1 MDLPLLENDRAAP
14 GVIEPSM
21 VVDATDVPDCVVL
34 CFFSEVVEAIAA
46 RGDARQVAVLEAAHG
61 RHPVY
66 EIEHRAG
73 RVAVVHPG
81 VGAPLAAAFLEE
93 VIALGCRTVVAVGG
107 AGALRPDLVLGHA
120 IVVES
125 AVRDEG
131 TSFHYAAPART
142 IHADA
147 AGVDVLRATLTEAGV
162 GYVVGRT
169 WTTDGIYRET
179 RERMK
184 RRVEEGCVSVE
195 MEAAAFIAVARYRG
209 VAFAQ
214 LLYAGDSLAG
224 TTWDSRGWTKAHSVR
239 EQLFW
244 QAAEACLRLDRES
257 NRQKSDRSGSG
268 RNTAQA
274 G

>member
-1 MDLPLLENDRAAP
+1 MDLPLLEDDLAAP

-21 VVDATDVPDCVVL
+21 VVTATDAPSCVVL
-34 CFFSEVVEAIAA
+34 CFFSEVIEAIAA
-46 RGDARQVAVLEAAHG
+46 RGDATQIASLEAAHG

-66 EIEHRAG
+66 AIEHQGG

-81 VGAPLAAAFLEE
+81 VGAPLAAGFLEE

-131 TSFHYAAPART
+131 TSFHYAAAART
-142 IHADA
+142 IDADP
-147 AGVDVLRATLTEAGV
+147 AGVDVLRATLDEAGV
-162 GYVVGRT
+162 DYVVGRT
-169 WTTDGIYRET
+169 WTTDAIYRET
-179 RERMK
+179 RDRVK
-184 RRVEEGCVSVE
+184 RRVAEGCVSVE

-214 LLYAGDSLAG
+214 LLYAADSLAG
-224 TTWDSRGWTKAHSVR
+224 EAWDSRGWTKALPVR

-244 QAAEACLRLDRES
+244 HAAEACLRLDRES
-257 NRQKSDRSGSG
+257 NPESSE
-268 RNTAQA
+268 TAP
-274 G
+274 

>member
-1 MDLPLLENDRAAP
+1 MDFPLLEDDLSAP

-21 VVDATDVPDCVVL
+21 VIEPRDVPRCVVL
-34 CFFSEVVEAIAA
+34 CFFNEVIEAIAA
-46 RGDARQVAVLEAAHG
+46 RADARRVAVLEAAHG

-66 EIEHRAG
+66 EIEYHCG
-73 RVAVVHPG
+73 RLAVVHPG
-81 VGAPLAAAFLEE
+81 VGAPLAAGFLEE
-93 VIALGCRTVVAVGG
+93 AIALGCRTVVAVGG

-120 IVVES
+120 IVVDS

-142 IHADA
+142 IDADA
-147 AGVDVLRATLTEAGV
+147 AGVGVLRATLDEAGV

-179 RERMK
+179 RERME
-184 RRVEEGCVSVE
+184 RRVAEGCVTVE

-224 TTWDSRGWTKAHSVR
+224 
-239 EQLFW
+239 
-244 QAAEACLRLDRES
+244 EA
-257 NRQKSDRSGSG
+257 
-268 RNTAQA
+268 
-274 G
+274 

>member
-1 MDLPLLENDRAAP
+1 MDLPLLENDLATP

-21 VVDATDVPDCVVL
+21 VVDATDMPGCVVL
-34 CFFSEVVEAIAA
+34 CFFSEVIEAIGA

-66 EIEHRAG
+66 EIEYLGH
-73 RVAVVHPG
+73 RVAVMHPG

-93 VIALGCRTVVAVGG
+93 VIALGSRTVVAVGG

-142 IHADA
+142 IDADA
-147 AGVDVLRATLTEAGV
+147 MGVGILRATLDDAGV

-169 WTTDGIYRET
+169 WTTDGFYRET
-179 RERMK
+179 RERTE
-184 RRVEEGCVSVE
+184 RRVAEGCVSVE

-209 VAFAQ
+209 AAFAQ

-224 TTWDSRGWTKAHSVR
+224 EAWDSRGWTRAHSVR

-244 QAAEACLRLDRES
+244 QAVEACLRLDHARKQGLKTPEPAVGEA
-257 NRQKSDRSGSG
+257 RSS
-268 RNTAQA
+268 
-274 G
+274 